1 MFKSTIKKVF
11 SIKVKI
17 AKILAYLSLILGIGM
32 VAPYVHNAYI
42 RAKVGS
48 QVVMLTNKEG
58 TSGGTGFVMK
68 APNGKIY
75 TITNAHVCNIPG
87 NKLYTVLPSGKKVSF
102 KIIKKSRITDLC
114 ALTPVE
120 GYSGLSLSDK
130 VYIGETIGVV
140 GHPKLM
146 PLAVT
151 LGELLGYAD
160 VAVLVSMEPC
170 TKDVGM
176 YSSIITPFGYIC
188 IETVKKAGLTT
199 LTVRGGSSG
208 SPVVDFFGN
217 VVGVLFAGDEL
228 GWGIIVSLSDL
239 RKFLN
244 SLN

>member
-1 MFKSTIKKVF
+1 MLKSIVKNVFQMKIKLVKV
-11 SIKVKI
+11 IG
-17 AKILAYLSLILGIGM
+17 YLSIILGVSM
-32 VAPYVHNAYI
+32 LAPSIHNLYI

-48 QVVMLTNKEG
+48 QVVMLTNKQG
-58 TSGGTGFVMK
+58 NSGGTGFVMK
-68 APNGKIY
+68 APNGKYY

-87 NKLYTVLPSGKKVSF
+87 NVLYTVLPSGKKVQF
-102 KIIKKSRITDLC
+102 KIIKKSRLTDLC
-114 ALTPVE
+114 ALTPVD
-120 GYSGLSLSDK
+120 GYSGLSLSNN

-160 VAVLVSMEPC
+160 TAVLVSTSQCP
-170 TKDVGM
+170 KDGGM
-176 YSSIITPFGYIC
+176 YSTVLTPFGYIC

-228 GWGIIVSLSDL
+228 GWGIIVSLKDL
-239 RKFLN
+239 RNFLN